1 MVADK
6 NNPNNVPYIVFE
18 GEMSR
23 MERIIKRLWIAVI
36 ILAAVIA
43 VSVIGFVWY
52 ESQYETMSYQQ
63 DGAGINNVNVGSQGD
78 IYGSESADKEKEIG
92 DTES

>member
-1 MVADK
+1 MAE
-6 NNPNNVPYIVFE
+6 NIPYIVFE

-23 MERIIKRLWIAVI
+23 MERIIKRLWITVI
-36 ILAAVIA
+36 VLAAVIA

-78 IYGSESADKEKEIG
+78 IYGSKSADKEKEIG
-92 DTES
+92 YTES

>member
-1 MVADK
+1 MADK
-6 NNPNNVPYIVFE
+6 NNPDNVPYIVFE

-43 VSVIGFVWY
+43 VKRCLISRT
-52 ESQYETMSYQQ
+52 E
-63 DGAGINNVNVGSQGD
+63 QG
-78 IYGSESADKEKEIG
+78 
-92 DTES
+92 